1 MGLRRLLLDL
11 LGVRPERLQVA
22 ALCLRAHEDRR
33 EVLLITSKRQG
44 RWILP
49 KGWPMAGSDLP
60 GSAQQEAWE
69 EAGARGRVHPQP
81 LGRYHYD
88 SVLVE
93 DFAQPVEVVVF
104 QMDEVE
110 LADDYPEVGQR
121 ERRWWPLQQAAAQV
135 DEPELAQILRSL
147 DKPAQ

>member
-1 MGLRRLLLDL
+1 MGFRRLLLDL

-22 ALCLRAHEDRR
+22 ALCLRVCEGRR

-69 EAGARGRVHPQP
+69 EAGARGRVRAEP
-81 LGRYHYD
+81 LGRYHYA

-93 DFAQPVEVVVF
+93 DFTQPVEVVVF
-104 QMDEVE
+104 MMEDVE
-110 LADDYPEVGQR
+110 LADGYPEASIR
-121 ERRWWPLQQAAAQV
+121 ERRWWPLAEAAAEV
-135 DEPELAQILRSL
+135 EEPELAAILRSL
-147 DKPAQ
+147 DKPAH

>member
-22 ALCLRAHEDRR
+22 ALCLRVCEGRR

-69 EAGARGRVHPQP
+69 EAGARGRVRPEP
-81 LGRYHYD
+81 LGRYHYA

-104 QMDEVE
+104 MMEDVE
-110 LADDYPEVGQR
+110 LAEGYPDAERR
-121 ERRWWPLQQAAAQV
+121 ERRWWPLHEAAAQV
-135 DEPELAQILRSL
+135 EEPELAQILRSL
-147 DKPAQ
+147 DTPVL

>member
-1 MGLRRLLLDL
+1 MGLKRLLLDL
-11 LGVRPERLQVA
+11 LGLRPERLQVA
-22 ALCLRAHEDRR
+22 ALCLRVHEARR
-33 EVLLITSKRQG
+33 EVLLITSKRRG

-60 GSAQQEAWE
+60 GSVQQEAWE
-69 EAGARGRVHPQP
+69 EAGARGRVRPEP
-81 LGRYHYD
+81 LGRYHYA

-104 QMDEVE
+104 QMDEIE

-121 ERRWWPLQQAAAQV
+121 ERRWWPLQEAAAEV
-135 DEPELAQILRSL
+135 EEPELAQILRSL
-147 DKPAQ
+147 DKPAH